1 MSRNAHSKQTLEGM
15 LVRKISEKG
24 SRKFLYRRTV
34 IFEKR
39 VPFSS
44 VRERDLFF
52 SPVREEVI
60 IFERNISDRST
71 DQKGEKERRNYEHPN
86 A

>member
-1 MSRNAHSKQTLEGM
+1 M
-15 LVRKISEKG
+15 ISEK
-24 SRKFLYRRTV
+24 RAPFIPV
-34 IFEKR
+34 I
-39 VPFSS
+39 
-44 VRERDLFF
+44 ERDLFF

-60 IFERNISDRST
+60 IFKRNISDRST